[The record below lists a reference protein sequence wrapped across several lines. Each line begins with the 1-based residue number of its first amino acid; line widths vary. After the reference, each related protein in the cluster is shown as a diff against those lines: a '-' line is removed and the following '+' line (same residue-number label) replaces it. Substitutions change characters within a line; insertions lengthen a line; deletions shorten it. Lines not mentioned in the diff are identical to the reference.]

1 MEEMLADLGLG
12 QAWPG
17 VTLAPDPWLP
27 RGGEDEGWGWGRER
41 GGCWLTFTR
50 TFEDVN
56 ASPGPAGI
64 DGVRVHRH
72 GRLLL
77 QVGWKSCRQMG

>member
-1 MEEMLADLGLG
+1 MEEMPADLGLG

-17 VTLAPDPWLP
+17 VTLVPDLWEK
-27 RGGEDEGWGWGRER
+27 RVGVEGREG

-72 GRLLL
+72 GRWLF